1 MRLPTIMTPE
11 EIILEIKSLRDE
23 IEIKSVRIH
32 TLAQTLYQRVRR
44 APADDTT
51 AIYMTYANAWTR
63 FAGMV
68 SQGSART
75 ASISKVLRR
84 LPPKASQAE
93 EPKKEVVAKATNA
106 EEASPAEALITMYD
120 EGPSELAPNEAES

>member
-1 MRLPTIMTPE
+1 MTPE
-11 EIILEIKSLRDE
+11 EIILEISGLRDE
-23 IEIKSVRIH
+23 IEAKGVRIY

-68 SQGSART
+68 SQGAVRT
-75 ASISKVLRR
+75 ASISRVLRR
-84 LPPKASQAE
+84 LPPKASQTE
-93 EPKKEVVAKATNA
+93 EPEKKVVVVKAS

-120 EGPSELAPNEAES
+120 EEPLEPAQNDTES